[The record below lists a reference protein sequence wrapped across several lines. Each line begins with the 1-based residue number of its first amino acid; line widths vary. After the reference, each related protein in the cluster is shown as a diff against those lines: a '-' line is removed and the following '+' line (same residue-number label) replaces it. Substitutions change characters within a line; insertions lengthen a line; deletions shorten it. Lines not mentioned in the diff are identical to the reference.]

1 MATKTAERIT
11 DRWLKSKVKLAA
23 KEKVLERGY
32 FWHRVSG
39 PYSEQGRLYLTGT
52 RLIWV
57 RAALNLP
64 LGPATLEIALGDI
77 QRFEKRRS
85 AAILWRHELV
95 LTTDSGERC
104 FVPFQLV
111 ENVDTWLEAIA
122 GAVGGDKSA

>member
-1 MATKTAERIT
+1 MPTKTAERIT

-39 PYSEQGRLYLTGT
+39 PYSEQGRLYLTAT
-52 RLIWV
+52 RLIWL

-64 LGPATLEIALGDI
+64 LGPSQVEVSLDEVT
-77 QRFEKRRS
+77 RVEKRRS

-95 LTTDSGERC
+95 VTTRDGREHS

-111 ENVDTWLEAIA
+111 ESVDAWLEAI
-122 GAVGGDKSA
+122 GAALGG